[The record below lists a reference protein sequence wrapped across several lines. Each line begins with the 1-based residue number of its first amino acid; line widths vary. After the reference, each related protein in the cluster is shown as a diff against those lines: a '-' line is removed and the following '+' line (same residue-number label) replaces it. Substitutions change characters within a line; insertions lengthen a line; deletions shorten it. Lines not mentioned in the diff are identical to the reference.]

1 MDRVLCVILCI
12 AVIVFAV
19 WILNY
24 CGEPTVEAVVE
35 TTQESTEVAAEPT
48 VATEPPTVPE
58 TTEVATEP
66 PPILYDV
73 PLDAEL
79 QLHIIEVAEERGID
93 PAIILA
99 MAFRESTYNANC
111 IGDGGDSY
119 GLLQVQPKWH
129 KKRMEK
135 LGCTDLL
142 DPFQNVTVAVDYLAE
157 QLDRY
162 GNDFARA
169 LTAYNRGSYNG
180 TVTQYAKNVL
190 ATAEKINNE
199 RNQ

>member
-19 WILNY
+19 WVLNY
-24 CGEPTVEAVVE
+24 CVEPTVEAVVE
-35 TTQESTEVAAEPT
+35 TTQESTEVATEPT

-66 PPILYDV
+66 PLVLYDV

-79 QLHIIEVAEERGID
+79 QLHIIEEADKHGID
-93 PAIILA
+93 PAIIIA
-99 MAFRESTYNANC
+99 MAYRESTYNANC

-135 LGCTDLL
+135 LGCDDLL
-142 DPFQNVTVAVDYLAE
+142 NPYQNVIVGIDYLCE
-157 QLDRY
+157 QLSRY
-162 GNDFARA
+162 GDIAKA
-169 LTAYNRGSYNG
+169 LTAYNRGSYDG

-190 ATAEKINNE
+190 ASAEQINNE
-199 RNQ
+199 RSQ